1 MKIHGY
7 TVFPLDY
14 FPDMWYNGGIEKLTH
29 KEGFMRTCN
38 LDNMTLSVDFAAGH
52 ITSLIING
60 VERVAAATPLFRLRL
75 RDEAGQAHHY
85 TAYDASLRTPTDH
98 GGIFTGFPAPFEDLT
113 VTVSLTDPAS
123 GIDWRISVAPN
134 TDKAFAEWVDFPR
147 VTLPDLKRENPEV
160 GGEILLPYNEGILVS
175 SHAERD
181 VTDFRFWEPEYP
193 SLGCYSLFPNMVS
206 SQMMAYLWEDC
217 GLYVGLH
224 DPKRGVKA
232 LDFFRDGENTTI
244 QPRIFCGVELGETYT
259 TDYPVIWKATD
270 GRWES
275 AAEIYR
281 VWFEA
286 NLPPKAR
293 KVAGDDSLPAWYE
306 DSPLIVT
313 YPVRGWHD
321 TDVMDP
327 NPMFPYTNAL
337 PVLDRIRSATESRL
351 MVILMHWE
359 GTAPWAPPFVWPPYG
374 GVENFNAF
382 KTALHDRNDMLGVY
396 CSGFGYTMQSHLTDY
411 SGEEF
416 YEKEGLEDG
425 MCVGPNGQ
433 ITSKICTAQREGYDV
448 CPASPVGRKL
458 LDEAYAPLFEESG
471 LDYVQIL
478 DQNHGGGQYFCYAK
492 DHGHPPAPGAWM
504 TKSMQDMLGGWNEKA
519 PSMLFG
525 CESAAAEPFIG
536 NLRFSDNR
544 YELNYFTGRPVPL
557 YAYLYHE
564 YLRNFM
570 GNQVCG
576 DVRGEYE
583 TLCHRIGYSF
593 AAGDC
598 MTLVL
603 SPDGRIQ
610 SYWGQRDL
618 SDLPGADK
626 VLTLIR
632 NLTRFYREEG
642 KPYLY
647 AGKMIPALPVEC
659 AERNFIGNWGTRPFS
674 LPILHSTAWEAADGS
689 RVQILVNPEDFD
701 VECRVGET
709 TVTVPAL
716 SAKIF
721 SMEL

>member
-1 MKIHGY
+1 
-7 TVFPLDY
+7 
-14 FPDMWYNGGIEKLTH
+14 
-29 KEGFMRTCN
+29 MRICT
-38 LDNMTLSVDFAAGH
+38 DTGMILSVDFSAGH
-52 ITSLIING
+52 ITSLLING
-60 VERVAAATPLFRLRL
+60 TERVIAHTPLFRVRL
-75 RDEAGQAHHY
+75 RDGAGQAYHC
-85 TAYDASLRTPTDH
+85 TAYEAGTRAETEF
-98 GGIFTGFPAPFEDLT
+98 GGLYCDFPAPFEELT
-113 VTVSLTDPAS
+113 VTVTLSEADGGACW
-123 GIDWRISVAPN
+123 GISATPN
-134 TDKAFAEWVDFPR
+134 TKDAFVEWVDFPR
-147 VTLPDLKRENPEV
+147 VTLPDLKRENPKT

-175 SHAERD
+175 SHLERD
-181 VTDFRFWEPEYP
+181 CTDFRFWEPEYP
-193 SLGCYSLFPNMVS
+193 SIGCYSLFPNMIS
-206 SQMMAYLWEDC
+206 SQMMAYLWKDA
-217 GLYVGLH
+217 GLYIGIH
-224 DPKRGVKA
+224 DPERGVKS
-232 LDFFRDGENTTI
+232 LDFFRDGDGTTM
-244 QPRIFCGVELGETYT
+244 QSRLFCGIDFGETFT
-259 TDYPVIWKATD
+259 TDYPVVWKATD

-281 VWFEA
+281 AWFEGH
-286 NLPPKAR
+286 LPPRAR
-293 KVAGDDSLPAWYE
+293 KVAGDESLPDWYE

-337 PVLDRIRSATESRL
+337 PALDSIRKATESRL

-374 GVENFNAF
+374 GVESFTQF
-382 KTALHDRNDMLGVY
+382 RDALHGEGDMLGVY
-396 CSGFGYTMQSHLTDY
+396 CSGFGYTTKSRLVDDY
-411 SGEEF
+411 APVDY
-416 YEKEGLEDG
+416 YEKNGLAAG
-425 MCVGPNGQ
+425 MCAGPNGKVA
-433 ITSKICTAQREGYDV
+433 ISKICTAQREGYDV

-458 LDEAYAPLFEESG
+458 LDEAYAPLFKESG

-504 TKSMQDMLGGWNEKA
+504 TGAMQDMLSGWNEKA

-544 YELNYFTGRPVPL
+544 FELNYFTGHPVPL

-576 DVRGEYE
+576 DLRGEYE
-583 TLCHRIGYSF
+583 TLTHRIAYSF

-618 SDLPGADK
+618 SDLPDEGK

-647 AGKMIPALPVEC
+647 AGRMIPALPVDC
-659 AERNFIGNWGTRPFS
+659 GERAFIGNWGTRSFTMPF
-674 LPILHSTAWEAADGS
+674 LHSTAWEAGDG
-689 RVQILVNPEDFD
+689 RRAQIVVNPEDRD
-701 VECRVGET
+701 MNCRVGDAE
-709 TVTVPAL
+709 VTVPAL
-716 SAKIF
+716 GAVLV
-721 SMEL
+721 EL